1 VNRLVCLLALCF
13 AAALAGCKEP
23 APDSPGLASELVR
36 PGSDIVV
43 KAVRTYATA
52 DNVAYSSDEYY
63 IVTLNFTNRLGYA
76 LAPRIDHFVLE
87 DAKNVRYLGV
97 DSGNAN
103 LAGIEN
109 YDGVLKVGENHDYT
123 VLARAARERWRRS
136 WRSPSRAP

>member
-23 APDSPGLASELVR
+23 APDSPGLASTLIR

-43 KAVRTYATA
+43 KTVRTFATA

-63 IVTLNFTNRLGYA
+63 VVTLNFTNRLGYA

-123 VLARAARERWRRS
+123 VGFRVPQNAQGILYYDAS
-136 WRSPSRAP
+136 F

>member
-1 VNRLVCLLALCF
+1 MNRLVCLLALCF
-13 AAALAGCKEP
+13 AATLAGCKEP
-23 APDSPGLASELVR
+23 APDSAGLASALVR

-52 DNVAYSSDEYY
+52 DNVAYSNDEYY

-123 VLARAARERWRRS
+123 VGFRVPQSAQGILYYDAS
-136 WRSPSRAP
+136 F

>member
-1 VNRLVCLLALCF
+1 MNRLVCLLALCF

-23 APDSPGLASELVR
+23 APDSPGLASTLIR

-43 KAVRTYATA
+43 KTVRTFATA

-63 IVTLNFTNRLGYA
+63 VVTLNFTNRLGYA

-123 VLARAARERWRRS
+123 VGFRVPQNAQGILYYDAS
-136 WRSPSRAP
+136 F

>member
-123 VLARAARERWRRS
+123 VGFRVPQNAQGILYYDAS
-136 WRSPSRAP
+136 F

>member
-13 AAALAGCKEP
+13 AAALAGCKDP
-23 APDSPGLASELVR
+23 APDSPGLASALVR

-123 VLARAARERWRRS
+123 VGFRVPQNAQGILYYDAS
-136 WRSPSRAP
+136 F

>member
-1 VNRLVCLLALCF
+1 MNRLVCLLALCF
-13 AAALAGCKEP
+13 AATLAGCKEP
-23 APDSPGLASELVR
+23 APDAPGLASALVR

-52 DNVAYSSDEYY
+52 DNVAYSNDEYY

-123 VLARAARERWRRS
+123 VGFRVPQSAQGILYYDAS
-136 WRSPSRAP
+136 F

>member
-1 VNRLVCLLALCF
+1 VNRLVCLLALFF
-13 AAALAGCKEP
+13 AAALGGCKEP

-43 KAVRTYATA
+43 KAVRTFATA
-52 DNVAYSSDEYY
+52 DNVAYTNDEYY
-63 IVTLNFTNRLGYA
+63 VVTLNFTTRLGYA

-123 VLARAARERWRRS
+123 VGFRVPQSAQGVLYYDAS
-136 WRSPSRAP
+136 F

>member
-23 APDSPGLASELVR
+23 APDSPGLASTLIR

-43 KAVRTYATA
+43 KTVRTFATA

-123 VLARAARERWRRS
+123 VGFRVPQNAQGILYYDAS
-136 WRSPSRAP
+136 F